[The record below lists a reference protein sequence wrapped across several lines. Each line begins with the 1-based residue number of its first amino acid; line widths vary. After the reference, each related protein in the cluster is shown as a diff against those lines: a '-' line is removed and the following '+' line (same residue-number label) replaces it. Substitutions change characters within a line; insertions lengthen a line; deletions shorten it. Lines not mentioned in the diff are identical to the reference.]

1 MRRFWFWILICPL
14 LYGSEGDEE
23 ALFLRRI
30 ADFWQEKEY
39 QLAKNQME
47 EFIVSYPE
55 SPYSDALCAALGDLY
70 LREKNYSN
78 AISFY
83 TRVQTPEFYHRVFLN
98 RMQCLYEMQ
107 WYATLADECES
118 YLENGENLHVTYF
131 LAIALYHQCLN
142 TKDPEGLLK
151 LAERA
156 KPHFETLSKSELSN
170 EVAQGFAHLCCTLKD
185 YSKAAE
191 IYLDLAKNDP
201 ESNEDMLF
209 QAGLIQSQFDK
220 ETALATFEQIVK
232 LGQKKAKEAAYNRM
246 VLSFDLGQYET
257 VTKENII
264 SDLPHERAGIAR
276 LFLGRSLVNLKKYD
290 AAVIELKSYVQEA
303 PASETLHAAIVS
315 LLEAAYQ
322 SDDLVSLDYAI
333 EKLTSAYPKDEE
345 IPKAYF
351 SRAQLLKKNQKFD
364 AAREQLESLLSQ
376 FPHFPHRSQ
385 VIFELTHLDYKAKA
399 WEECYKRASAF
410 LIQFPEHELTS
421 FAWRYYISS
430 SAEMSAA
437 HPELKKNLISDLETF
452 LKSPL
457 SDSEKQEWEFLLAKT
472 HYELQEYEK
481 ALALLQNLESPN
493 AHLLLSLCYR
503 DGYSDLPHFCEIA
516 EAALSAGANLIAPSQ
531 IHTSLFNAYLS
542 LGEMDKG
549 ADHLYAAFQDKADVK
564 IENLLWLADVYLNR
578 LDLEQN
584 NFVLANRS
592 ALILE
597 TCKIAIQDSDEII
610 CKLANVYSILGRTD
624 DEIALLE
631 SLKTLGP
638 EAQLLLAEGY
648 ARKGIIEKATQMFDE
663 IVSTSATVRT
673 PISASASL
681 QATRLKM
688 RGENPDL
695 AKIATQLKNLVVQK
709 TFEGEPT
716 YLEAALDY
724 VEVQAKT
731 DLAKKVA
738 LLQKTKVDFESRDDL
753 LSKDYHEARSR
764 WPQKD
769 KLYQGYL
776 QLIDAEVLA
785 SRAKLEPQNQKELR
799 AKSKDLLLKIVNEQS
814 ATALLQR
821 ARMVLYT
828 EGLKDRE
835 SDKEAPQIFCPERE
849 AVFHEHT
856 SK

>member
-1 MRRFWFWILICPL
+1 MRRFWFLFLICPL

-70 LREKNYSN
+70 LREKNYSQ

-83 TRVQTPEFYHRVFLN
+83 TRIQTPEFYHRVFLN

-142 TKDPEGLLK
+142 STKDPEGLLK

-156 KPHFETLSKSELSN
+156 KPYFETLSKSELSN
-170 EVAQGFAHLCCTLKD
+170 EVAQGFAHLCCILKD
-185 YSKAAE
+185 FPKAAE
-191 IYLDLAKNDP
+191 IYSDLAKKDP
-201 ESNEDMLF
+201 ESQEEMLF
-209 QAGLIQSQFDK
+209 QVGLIQSQFDK
-220 ETALATFEQIVK
+220 EQALETFEQIIK
-232 LGQKKAKEAAYNRM
+232 LGQKKAKEAAYNRL
-246 VLSFDLGQYET
+246 VLAFDLGKYET
-257 VTKENII
+257 VAKENLIT
-264 SDLPHERAGIAR
+264 DLPPERVGMAR
-276 LFLGRSLVNLKKYD
+276 LFLGRSLLNMKKY
-290 AAVIELKSYVQEA
+290 ASAVNELKSYVQEA
-303 PASETLHAAIVS
+303 PVSDTLHAALIN
-315 LLEAAYQ
+315 LLEASYQ
-322 SDDLVSLDYAI
+322 SDDLPSLDYAI
-333 EKLTSAYPKDEE
+333 GKLVASYANDSEM
-345 IPKAYF
+345 PKAYF
-351 SRAQLLKKNQKFD
+351 SRAQLLKKGQQFD
-364 AAREQLESLLSQ
+364 EARKQLEHLLVQ
-376 FPHFPHRSQ
+376 FPEFQHRSQ
-385 VIFELTHLDYKAKA
+385 VLFELTHLDYKAKA
-399 WEECYKRASAF
+399 WDECSKKAHAF
-410 LIQFPEHELTS
+410 LTEFPEHELSS
-421 FAWRYYISS
+421 FAWRYYISA
-430 SAEMSAA
+430 SAEMAIE
-437 HPELKKNLISDLETF
+437 HPELRKKLIGDLENY
-452 LKSPL
+452 LKSPIA
-457 SDSEKQEWEFLLAKT
+457 DSERQEWELLLAKT

-481 ALALLQNLESPN
+481 AISRLQNLDSPN

-503 DGYSDLPHFCEIA
+503 DGYSDLTQFCEIA
-516 EAALSAGANLIAPSQ
+516 ETALSQGANLIVPAQ
-531 IHTSLFNAYLS
+531 IHTSLFNAYVE

-549 ADHLYAAFQDKADVK
+549 ADHLYAAFQAKADVK
-564 IENLLWLADVYLNR
+564 TENMLWLADVYLAR
-578 LDLEQN
+578 LESEQN
-584 NFVLANRS
+584 NFVLAHRA
-592 ALILE
+592 ALILDK
-597 TCKIAIQDSDEII
+597 CKTSIPDSEEII
-610 CKLANVYSILGRTD
+610 CKLAKVYSILGRTD

-631 SLKTLGP
+631 SLKSLSS

-648 ARKGIIEKATQMFDE
+648 ARKGIVEKATQMFDE
-663 IVSTSATVRT
+663 IVSSSATVRT

-681 QATRLKM
+681 QATRLKLV
-688 RGENPDL
+688 GENPDL
-695 AKIATQLKNLVVQK
+695 AKIATQLKSLVVQK

-769 KLYQGYL
+769 KIYQGYL

-821 ARMVLYT
+821 ARML
-828 EGLKDRE
+828 L
-835 SDKEAPQIFCPERE
+835 
-849 AVFHEHT
+849 T
-856 SK
+856 SVDEPKAKT

>member
-1 MRRFWFWILICPL
+1 MRRFWFLVLICPF

-70 LREKNYSN
+70 LREKNHSH

-83 TRVQTPEFYHRVFLN
+83 TRIQSPEFYHRVFLN

-142 TKDPEGLLK
+142 STKDPEGLLK

-156 KPHFETLSKSELSN
+156 KPYFETLSKSELSN
-170 EVAQGFAHLCCTLKD
+170 EVAQGFAHLSCILKD
-185 YSKAAE
+185 FPKAAE
-191 IYLDLAKNDP
+191 IYSDLAKKDP
-201 ESNEDMLF
+201 ESQEEMLF
-209 QAGLIQSQFDK
+209 QVGLIQSQFDK
-220 ETALATFEQIVK
+220 ERALDTFEQIVQ
-232 LGQKKAKEAAYNRM
+232 LGQKKAKEAAYNRL
-246 VLSFDLGQYET
+246 VLAFDLGKYEA
-257 VTKENII
+257 VAKENFI
-264 SDLPHERAGIAR
+264 DELPPERVAMAR
-276 LFLGRSLVNLKKYD
+276 LFLGRSLLNMKKYD
-290 AAVIELKSYVQEA
+290 AAVNELRSYVQEA
-303 PASETLHAAIVS
+303 AVSDTLHAAIIN
-315 LLEAAYQ
+315 LLEASYQ
-322 SDDLVSLDYAI
+322 SDDLASLDYAI
-333 EKLTSAYPKDEE
+333 GKLVAVYANDAEL
-345 IPKAYF
+345 PKAYF
-351 SRAQLLKKNQKFD
+351 SRAQLLKKGQQFE
-364 AAREQLESLLSQ
+364 AAKKQLEELLAQ
-376 FPHFPHRSQ
+376 FPEFQYRPQ
-385 VIFELTHLDYKAKA
+385 VVFELTHLDYKAKA
-399 WEECYKRASAF
+399 WDECHKKALAF
-410 LIQFPEHELTS
+410 LAEFPEHELSS
-421 FAWRYYISS
+421 FAWRYCISS
-430 SAEMSAA
+430 SAEMAIE
-437 HPELKKNLISDLETF
+437 HPELRKKLIGDLETY
-452 LKSPL
+452 LKL
-457 SDSEKQEWEFLLAKT
+457 TIADSERQEWELLLAKT

-481 ALALLQNLESPN
+481 AMTLLQNLDSPN

-503 DGYSDLPHFCEIA
+503 DGYSDLAHFCEIA
-516 EAALSAGANLIAPSQ
+516 ETALSQGANLIAPGQ
-531 IHTSLFNAYLS
+531 IHTSLFNAYVE
-542 LGEMDKG
+542 LGEMNKG
-549 ADHLYAAFQDKADVK
+549 ADHLYAAFQANADIK
-564 IENLLWLADVYLNR
+564 IENLLWLADVYLAR
-578 LDLEQN
+578 LELEQN
-584 NFVLANRS
+584 NFVLAHRA
-592 ALILE
+592 ALILDK
-597 TCKIAIQDSDEII
+597 CKAAIQNPKNDAFSGTPIEECKAALHDSEEIV
-610 CKLANVYSILGRTD
+610 CKLAKVYSILGRTD

-631 SLKTLGP
+631 SLSSLSP

-648 ARKGIIEKATQMFDE
+648 ARKGIVEKATQMFDE
-663 IVSTSATVRT
+663 IVSSCATVRT

-681 QATRLKM
+681 QAARLKLV
-688 RGENPDL
+688 GENPDL
-695 AKIATQLKNLVVQK
+695 AKIATQLKSLVVQK
-709 TFEGEPT
+709 TFEGAPT

-769 KLYQGYL
+769 KIYQGYL

-821 ARMVLYT
+821 ARML
-828 EGLKDRE
+828 L
-835 SDKEAPQIFCPERE
+835 
-849 AVFHEHT
+849 T
-856 SK
+856 SVDEPKAKT